1 MIPACDVVICDMV
14 SEMPHSRLEGL
25 TIDTTTTALR
35 ADRRFRPMIEDVVK
49 QPWYL

>member
-1 MIPACDVVICDMV
+1 MIPACEVVICDMV
-14 SEMPHSRLEGL
+14 SEMAHSRLEGL